1 MRTDG
6 FRSTRILGSSLGWC
20 SMPSSIAFLLSLQN
34 KQKQV
39 TLLRAESLPSV
50 LTVTCLFFQARRPS
64 LGYWDEGR
72 LLLTFSGLS
81 KSSITVFVGEGQ
93 NPLTLSL
100 CRGTGRTEMTMY
112 PVPRVGRGHREGK
125 DRRRRGGGTG
135 MRPPRALFGDRGLL
149 FYYSKTL

>member
-6 FRSTRILGSSLGWC
+6 FRSTGILGSSLGWC
-20 SMPSSIAFLLSLQN
+20 STPSSIAFSPLTTEQTKTSYIAEGGVPFVCPDCDVSL
-34 KQKQV
+34 
-39 TLLRAESLPSV
+39 
-50 LTVTCLFFQARRPS
+50 QARRPS
-64 LGYWDEGR
+64 PGYWDEGR

-100 CRGTGRTEMTMY
+100 WPHMTTMY

-125 DRRRRGGGTG
+125 DRRHRRGGPG